1 MSGWLGARQL
11 ASRTDSRPSG
21 VAVSKMIILVDN
33 VTQAGRREMRR
44 RNQGIGIGIM
54 LDKGAARLAR

>member
-1 MSGWLGARQL
+1 
-11 ASRTDSRPSG
+11 
-21 VAVSKMIILVDN
+21 MIILVDN